1 MQIHKTTGGRRP
13 LIAWLSVMT
22 LVLVVAACSSSG
34 SASQGGREAD
44 PGTGDA
50 AGFPSAAPSA
60 ASAAGA
66 PVIGSTDGQQTGGG
80 DAIGLVDDA
89 KIVRTGTMVLDVTD
103 VPKAVASAR
112 DAIRGMGGYVGAS
125 NTSNQDDQPV
135 ASVTYRIPVDR
146 WEDAL
151 AALRSLNGLTTK
163 IVTEETAAVE
173 VTGQIVDLQARIRN
187 LQASE
192 TALQAIELKAVKISD
207 VLEVQTQLTDVRGQI
222 EVLTAQLK
230 DVGDRAAYATLTVQ
244 FGTPVVAVEAAKKDW
259 DPATVVDEAS
269 ATMVGVLQGLA
280 GAGIW
285 FAIVWLPI
293 LLVLAVVAGLGVW
306 IVRRT
311 GVRGRPLPPPPSAPT
326 APPPSAPISAT

>member
-1 MQIHKTTGGRRP
+1 MQIHQRAGGRRP
-13 LIAWLSVMT
+13 LIAWLSLMT
-22 LVLVVAACSSSG
+22 IVLVVAACSSSG
-34 SASQGGREAD
+34 AASPVGENGGATRD
-44 PGTGDA
+44 QL
-50 AGFPSAAPSA
+50 AGYPSAAPSA

-66 PVIGSTDGQQTGGG
+66 PQPGTTDGQPGGG
-80 DAIGLVDDA
+80 DAVGLVDDA
-89 KIVRTGTMVLDVTD
+89 KIVRTGSMVLDVAD
-103 VPKAVASAR
+103 VAKAVATAR

-151 AALRSLNGLTTK
+151 AALRSLNGQTTK
-163 IVTEETAAVE
+163 VVTEETAAVE

-192 TALQAIELKAVKISD
+192 TALQAIALKAVKISD
-207 VLEVQTQLTDVRGQI
+207 VLEVQAQLTDVRGQI
-222 EVLTAQLK
+222 EVLTGQLK
-230 DVGDRAAYATLTVQ
+230 DLGDRAAYATLTVQ

-293 LLVLAVVAGLGVW
+293 LLVLAIVALAAAWV
-306 IVRRT
+306 IRRT
-311 GVRGRPLPPPPSAPT
+311 GLRGRRLPPPPSAPA
-326 APPPSAPISAT
+326 APPPPPDPIGAA

>member
-1 MQIHKTTGGRRP
+1 MRQHTTAGGPRP
-13 LIAWLSVMT
+13 MIVWLSLMAF
-22 LVLVVAACSSSG
+22 VLAVAACSSSG
-34 SASQGGREAD
+34 SAAQS
-44 PGTGDA
+44 
-50 AGFPSAAPSA
+50 AGPAGQDLAGYPSAA
-60 ASAAGA
+60 ASAASGDGAGA
-66 PVIGSTDGQQTGGG
+66 PGSTKGEQPGGG
-80 DAIGLVDDA
+80 DAVGLVDDA
-89 KIVRTGTMVLDVTD
+89 KIVRTGSMTLDVAD
-103 VPKAVASAR
+103 VAQAVANAR

-125 NTSNQDDQPV
+125 NTSNQNDQPV

-151 AALRSLNGLTTK
+151 AALRSLNGQTK
-163 IVTEETAAVE
+163 KVVTEETAAVE

-192 TALQAIELKAVKISD
+192 SALQAIAAKAVKISD
-207 VLEVQTQLTDVRGQI
+207 VLEVQAQLTDVRGQI

-244 FGTPVVAVEAAKKDW
+244 FGTPVVAVEAARKDW
-259 DPATVVDEAS
+259 DPAVVVDEAA

-293 LLVLAVVAGLGVW
+293 LLVLAIVAGVGVW
-306 IVRRT
+306 VVRRS
-311 GVRGRPLPPPPSAPT
+311 GIRGRPLPPPPTAPS
-326 APPPSAPISAT
+326 APPPPPDPLSAS

>member
-1 MQIHKTTGGRRP
+1 MQKHRTAGGRRP
-13 LIAWLSVMT
+13 LITWLSLT
-22 LVLVVAACSSSG
+22 TIALILAACSSGASSAVPAGLDDSG
-34 SASQGGREAD
+34 SGNGAY
-44 PGTGDA
+44 
-50 AGFPSAAPSA
+50 PSAAPSA

-66 PVIGSTDGQQTGGG
+66 PDAGSTGGEQPAGG
-80 DAIGLVDDA
+80 DAVGLVDDA
-89 KIVRTGTMVLDVTD
+89 KIVRTGSMILDVTD
-103 VPKAVASAR
+103 VGQAVASAR
-112 DAIRGMGGYVGAS
+112 DVIRGMGGYVGAS

-151 AALRSLNGLTTK
+151 AALRSLNGLTK
-163 IVTEETAAVE
+163 RIVTEQTEAVE

-192 TALQAIELKAVKISD
+192 SALQAISARAIKISD
-207 VLEVQTQLTDVRGQI
+207 VLEVQAQLTDVRGQI
-222 EVLTAQLK
+222 EVLSAQLK

-244 FGTPVVAVEAAKKDW
+244 FGTPVVAVEAAKKGW
-259 DPATVVDEAS
+259 DPAVVVDEAA

-293 LLVLAVVAGLGVW
+293 LLVLAAVAGIGAWVL
-306 IVRRT
+306 RRT
-311 GVRGRPLPPPPSAPT
+311 GLRGRGLPPPPTAPT
-326 APPPSAPISAT
+326 GPTPPDPLSAA

>member
-1 MQIHKTTGGRRP
+1 MRRHTTAGGRRP
-13 LIAWLSVMT
+13 QIAWLLVIT
-22 LVLVVAACSSSG
+22 IVLVVAACSSSG
-34 SASQGGREAD
+34 SAVPAGAAGAGSPEE
-44 PGTGDA
+44 

-60 ASAAGA
+60 ASAEGDAA
-66 PVIGSTDGQQTGGG
+66 PGFTGGEQPGRG
-80 DAIGLVDDA
+80 DAVGPVDDA

-103 VPKAVASAR
+103 VAQAVARAR
-112 DAIRGMGGYVGAS
+112 DAIRGMSGYVGAS

-151 AALRSLNGLTTK
+151 AALRSLGGLTTK
-163 IVTEETAAVE
+163 VVSEETAAVE

-192 TALQAIELKAVKISD
+192 TALQAIALKAVKISD
-207 VLEVQTQLTDVRGQI
+207 VLEVQAQLTDVRGQI

-230 DVGDRAAYATLTVQ
+230 DVGDRAAYATLAVQ

-293 LLVLAVVAGLGVW
+293 LLVLAVLAVAGAW
-306 IVRRT
+306 ILRR
-311 GVRGRPLPPPPSAPT
+311 GGLRGRRLPPPPSTPA
-326 APPPSAPISAT
+326 APPPPPDPISA